1 MQNHA
6 STINW
11 AILKGIRPFFLQL
24 KQINP
29 LVWRGISYN
38 GDPVFLKAAVKK
50 ETIKKQIKI
59 SSTGTTSFVPYI
71 PFADGEWMKE
81 SGGLTFACM
90 KAIEGRALD
99 YRIRE
104 DRFLAMEK
112 TNHFQDEVQGI
123 VSKHIPYVSLTRKWT
138 NRFIRFKQSLDSEV
152 LSLEQKK
159 LIGSFLSIGERVLS
173 QMMEVDDL
181 EQSTYRHHCIV
192 HGDPA
197 HHNFI
202 FNFDQLLLIDGD
214 LISYAPREYD
224 YLQLINRMLPH
235 CNWSLEEWEKSHI
248 TSLRHCIEDSSLR
261 RLLAY
266 PADFYREWLMNPSGR
281 NELLVKTEQ
290 QKEKRSVFIR
300 QVL

>member
-1 MQNHA
+1 MRNHA
-6 STINW
+6 SHMDG

-24 KQINP
+24 KQINS

-38 GDPVFLKAAVKK
+38 GEAVFLKAAVKK
-50 ETIKKQIKI
+50 ETIIKQIEI
-59 SSTGTTSFVPYI
+59 SSAGATSFVSYI

-90 KAIEGRALD
+90 KAIEGRVLD
-99 YRIRE
+99 YSIKE
-104 DRFLAMEK
+104 DRLLAMEK
-112 TNHFQDEVQGI
+112 IDHFHDEVQGI
-123 VSKHIPYVSLTRKWT
+123 VSKHIPYVSLTRKWA
-138 NRFIRFKQSLDSEV
+138 NRFIRFKQNFDSEV
-152 LSLEQKK
+152 HSCEHEK
-159 LIGSFLSIGERVLS
+159 LINYFLSIGESVLS
-173 QMMEVDDL
+173 QMIEVEQL
-181 EQSTYRHHCIV
+181 EGSANRHHCIV

-214 LISYAPREYD
+214 LVSYAPREHD
-224 YLQLINRMLPH
+224 YLQLMNRMLPH

-248 TSLRHCIEDSSLR
+248 SSLRHCIENPSLR

-290 QKEKRSVFIR
+290 QKGKRSEFIR

>member
-1 MQNHA
+1 M
-6 STINW
+6 
-11 AILKGIRPFFLQL
+11 
-24 KQINP
+24 KQINS

-38 GDPVFLKAAVKK
+38 GEPVFLKAAVKK
-50 ETIKKQIKI
+50 ETIKKQIEI
-59 SSTGTTSFVPYI
+59 SSAGATSFVPYI

-99 YRIRE
+99 YSIKE
-104 DRFLAMEK
+104 DRFLALEK

-138 NRFIRFKQSLDSEV
+138 NRFIRFKQNLDSEV
-152 LSLEQKK
+152 LSCEQEK
-159 LIGSFLSIGERVLS
+159 LINYFLTIGESVLS
-173 QMMEVDDL
+173 EMMEVEQL
-181 EQSTYRHHCIV
+181 ERSAYRRHCIV

-248 TSLRHCIEDSSLR
+248 SSLRHCIEHSSLR

-290 QKEKRSVFIR
+290 QKEKRLAFIR

>member
-1 MQNHA
+1 MRNHA
-6 STINW
+6 SKMNG
-11 AILKGIRPFFLQL
+11 AILQGIRPFFLQM
-24 KQINP
+24 KQIKS
-29 LVWRGISYN
+29 LVWRGISCN
-38 GDPVFLKAAVKK
+38 GEPVFLKAAVMK
-50 ETIKKQIKI
+50 ETLKKQIEI
-59 SSTGTTSFVPYI
+59 SSAGATSFVPYI

-81 SGGLTFACM
+81 TGGLTFACM
-90 KAIEGRALD
+90 KAIEGRTLD
-99 YRIRE
+99 YNIKE

-138 NRFIRFKQSLDSEV
+138 NRFIRFKQNLDSEV
-152 LSLEQKK
+152 LSFEQEK
-159 LIGSFLSIGERVLS
+159 LINSFLSIGESVLS
-173 QMMEVDDL
+173 QMTEVEQL
-181 EQSTYRHHCIV
+181 ERSAYRRHCIV

-214 LISYAPREYD
+214 LMSYAPREYD

-248 TSLRHCIEDSSLR
+248 SSLRHCIEYPFLR

-266 PADFYREWLMNPSGR
+266 PADFYREWLMNPGGR

-290 QKEKRSVFIR
+290 QQEKRSAFIR